1 MIDAVQFAK
10 SSPWVIRFYPLIP
23 DGGKVLDLACG
34 DGRHA
39 IPLANTG
46 YNVTAVDKDLSA
58 LPTHERIEQ
67 VEANFEDGSLWPLS
81 QRTFDGIVVTNYLHR
96 PLFPILID
104 SLVPDGVLIY
114 ETFAAGNEAFGRPK
128 NPRFLLKPRELIDA
142 FSSRMFIVAY
152 ENGRVTTP
160 RPAMVQRFTGIKQS
174 QFDQIPLISQATT
187 E

>member
-1 MIDAVQFAK
+1 MFDKAK
-10 SSPWVIRFYPLIP
+10 FPKPSPWVKRFYSLIP
-23 DGGKVLDLACG
+23 SGGKVLDLACG
-34 DGRHA
+34 GGRHA

-81 QRTFDGIVVTNYLHR
+81 QKTFDGIVVTNYLHR

-104 SLVPDGVLIY
+104 SLVPGGVLIY

-160 RPAMVQRFTGIKQS
+160 RPAVVQRFTGIKQS